1 MQNPQQTVPL
11 DAMVSR
17 LEKANALAYEQS
29 ARVENVLRPEQD
41 IGPGLSEQQKRPAI
55 PDRGSSRRMPAF
67 LGLAG
72 LLLVTSVCVAVFAWQ
87 STYADAAKLII
98 ARWANADLLRP
109 TSLAAAPMSP
119 ELAQR
124 LQTMARDLANL
135 EQRIEQLK
143 ARQEQMA
150 RDNTAVSE
158 QLKATLAQIARD
170 NAAVGEQLKA
180 SQKQLATVE
189 TFLASSFAQ
198 KPLPMHKPVPQAGAQ
213 PQVVPRLKP
222 QEKH

>member
-135 EQRIEQLK
+135 EQLIRATQGPSRTNGP
-143 ARQEQMA
+143 RQYGGQRA
-150 RDNTAVSE
+150 AS
-158 QLKATLAQIARD
+158 KATLDANRSRQRGGGRAAQ
-170 NAAVGEQLKA
+170 GEP
-180 SQKQLATVE
+180 E
-189 TFLASSFAQ
+189 TIGHGLWRRSW
-198 KPLPMHKPVPQAGAQ
+198 
-213 PQVVPRLKP
+213 PQVLLRSLCRCISPFRKP
-222 QEKH
+222 ERSLRSYRG